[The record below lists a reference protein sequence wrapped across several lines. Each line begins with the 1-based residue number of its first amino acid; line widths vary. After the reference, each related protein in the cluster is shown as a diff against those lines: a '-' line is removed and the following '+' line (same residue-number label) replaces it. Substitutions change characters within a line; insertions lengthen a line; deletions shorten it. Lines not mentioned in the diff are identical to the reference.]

1 MSRRYTINLISW
13 QSEVY
18 YRKSERTTFSARTSL
33 SFFIESFLCSFS
45 KLCLHLPMERGSL
58 FEDNTDKLTSEH
70 ISSGE
75 WGLQVQEWALAATCP
90 TMSVTEDFSLVNNFY
105 STKSE

>member
-18 YRKSERTTFSARTSL
+18 YRKSERTTTPARTSL

-45 KLCLHLPMERGSL
+45 KVCLHLPMKRGSL
-58 FEDNTDKLTSEH
+58 FEDNTDKLTSKH

-75 WGLQVQEWALAATCP
+75 WGLKVQEWAIAATCF
-90 TMSVTEDFSLVNNFY
+90 TVAVTEDFSLVNNLFY
-105 STKSE
+105 